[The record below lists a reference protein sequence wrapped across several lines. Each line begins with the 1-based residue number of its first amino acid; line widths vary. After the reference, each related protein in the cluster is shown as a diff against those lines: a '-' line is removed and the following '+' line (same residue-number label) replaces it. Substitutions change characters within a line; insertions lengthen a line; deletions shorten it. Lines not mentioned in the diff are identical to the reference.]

1 MYVLILTSIDN
12 GFYTEKIRNNRK
24 FENEIQEIRTK
35 LIFDF
40 STSRFS
46 WSILGLCERPFAG
59 ELERSL
65 SNFSRWITVAKE
77 FSG

>member
-46 WSILGLCERPFAG
+46 
-59 ELERSL
+59 
-65 SNFSRWITVAKE
+65 
-77 FSG
+77 